1 MSSKKSIE
9 KEDILESSVIVKEKK
24 DNKTIYVLSAIIAV
38 LCLFIIFMFFTN
50 SSYCEKSKCR
60 SELPME
66 KQLNYQYINFNGN
79 RFKMS
84 LDWKFISDKNQYVIS
99 NKKETMYLEL
109 TTLDVPYDI
118 FKSSV
123 YQKEYLQKLQTERN
137 VTIDKTSSNESN
149 GIKYYTMDGTYNNYN
164 YYVVVIGDSNN
175 VTIISAQF
183 IDKLTYTNMK
193 QQVIDFAI
201 SAIKNNKE

>member
-9 KEDILESSVIVKEKK
+9 KEDVLETSVIVKEKNN
-24 DNKTIYVLSAIIAV
+24 NKTIYILSIVIGI
-38 LCLFIIFMFFTN
+38 LCLFIVFMFFTN
-50 SSYCEKSKCR
+50 SSYCEKSNCR

-66 KQLNYQYINFNGN
+66 KQLNYQYINYNGN

-84 LDWKFISDKNQYVIS
+84 LDWKFISDKNLYEIS
-99 NKKETMYLEL
+99 NKKETMYMTLSA
-109 TTLDVPYDI
+109 LDVPYDI

-123 YQKEYLQKLQTERN
+123 YQKEYLQKLQTEKN
-137 VTIDKTSSNESN
+137 ITIDKTSSNESN
-149 GIKYYTMDGTYNNYN
+149 GVKYYTMDGTYNSYN
-164 YYVVVIGDSNN
+164 YYVVVIGDSDS

-193 QQVIDFAI
+193 QQVIDFAT
-201 SAIKNNKE
+201 SASKNNKE